1 MAAHPC
7 VLARLREAAPRRGST
22 VTAIAA
28 SRLGVACAFASRSQV
43 PEVVVWVGSEPVAA
57 GAGDLHAV
65 TVVALGDRGGAPVCC
80 FASRSGAASWD
91 LRSDA
96 VPVARFEEESAAP
109 ECGALDASGC
119 VLAVGVGRR
128 VELVRSDEPETLVAR
143 LEGHRGRVAA
153 VAFEAG
159 GGSGFA
165 SCGEDRT
172 FKVWDLAQRACL
184 YSSAV
189 LCAAPLRALALER
202 GRVAAAAGD
211 GRVWL
216 FERQEDSGFCAELLV
231 LDLRKSLPA
240 TASPAPAAPP
250 APAVISSEP
259 AWARPP
265 DAPEAVPEASETSAG
280 ALALRFTES
289 GLAVAT
295 PSHVLA
301 VDVVSRGVAVVEAL
315 QKVASVA
322 ALSSDGSPVRVA
334 AAGAFEAAVYAGT
347 LPGAA
352 ARVPTA
358 ETALSFFAP
367 PPRGGFPADSPLR
380 ADVAAPP
387 PKDRTLLSYDTLH

>member
-28 SRLGVACAFASRSQV
+28 SRLGVACAFASRSRV
-43 PEVVVWVGSEPVAA
+43 PEVVVWVGSEHVAA

-128 VELVRSDEPETLVAR
+128 VELVRSDKPETLVAR

-165 SCGEDRT
+165 SYDGKWVVRSGHEGAPPEVFANHRKRAVEAPTLALKAGGAGARFYYLDRFLLAPRT
-172 FKVWDLAQRACL
+172 RDGRAELALDLCRKQPVEWTGPAKLLYLGQIDVDLANFWT
-184 YSSAV
+184 
-189 LCAAPLRALALER
+189 
-202 GRVAAAAGD
+202 D
-211 GRVWL
+211 
-216 FERQEDSGFCAELLV
+216 
-231 LDLRKSLPA
+231 
-240 TASPAPAAPP
+240 
-250 APAVISSEP
+250 
-259 AWARPP
+259 
-265 DAPEAVPEASETSAG
+265 
-280 ALALRFTES
+280 RF
-289 GLAVAT
+289 
-295 PSHVLA
+295 
-301 VDVVSRGVAVVEAL
+301 
-315 QKVASVA
+315 
-322 ALSSDGSPVRVA
+322 LSSC
-334 AAGAFEAAVYAGT
+334 
-347 LPGAA
+347 
-352 ARVPTA
+352 
-358 ETALSFFAP
+358 SF
-367 PPRGGFPADSPLR
+367 
-380 ADVAAPP
+380 
-387 PKDRTLLSYDTLH
+387 